1 MRWLLIFLLL
11 LSSLAIA
18 TSNLQVAYLSNQ
30 VRVVLSKTPCESR
43 GFRAAAQNIDSSYLK
58 GCWTITKENMIK
70 IRWQDGDFTEL
81 SPDMFNEVGPKR
93 FSYKY
98 K

>member
-1 MRWLLIFLLL
+1 MRWLLISLLL

-18 TSNLQVAYLSNQ
+18 ESNLQVAYLSDQ
-30 VRVVLSKTPCESR
+30 VRIVLSKTTCETR

-58 GCWTITKENMIK
+58 GCWTVTPDNMIHIK
-70 IRWQDGDFTEL
+70 WKDGDFSEL
-81 SPDMFNEVGPKR
+81 SPDMFNEVGPRR

-98 K
+98 E